1 MYQKFINSLYISF
14 IIILIS
20 FSARSAEDLKSIG
33 KFKDWETF
41 TVTENDNKI
50 CFAQSIPILRA
61 PKKFERNPSRLFIS
75 FRPTKDIK
83 DEVSATSGYT
93 FQKEKIVKAKT
104 GKKTYDFFS
113 REEFAWILDT
123 EEEQR
128 FIKAMKKASRVIII
142 GRTEKGKQT
151 IDHYSLMG
159 FTKAYN
165 TAKKIV
171 AKLECKVTK
180 GLFLRT
186 LEDWIH
192 QLS

>member
-1 MYQKFINSLYISF
+1 MHQKFCSSLYISF

-20 FSARSAEDLKSIG
+20 FSAESTEDLKSVG

-41 TVTENDNKI
+41 TVTENNNKI

-75 FRPTKDIK
+75 FRPTEDIK

-93 FQKEKIVKAKT
+93 FQKKKIVKAKT
-104 GKKTYDFFS
+104 GKKTYDFS
-113 REEFAWILDT
+113 SQEDFAWILDT
-123 EEEQR
+123 EEEQK
-128 FIKAMKKASRVIII
+128 FIKAMKKASRVMII

-159 FTKAYN
+159 FTKAYD
-165 TAKKIV
+165 TAKKN
-171 AKLECKVTK
+171 C
-180 GLFLRT
+180 
-186 LEDWIH
+186 
-192 QLS
+192 S

>member
-1 MYQKFINSLYISF
+1 MYKKFINSLYISF

-61 PKKFERNPSRLFIS
+61 PKKFERNPSRLFIT
-75 FRPTKDIK
+75 FRPSEDMK

-113 REEFAWILDT
+113 QEEFAWILDT

-128 FIKAMKKASRVIII
+128 FIKAMKKASRVMII

-165 TAKKIV
+165 TAKKN
-171 AKLECKVTK
+171 C
-180 GLFLRT
+180 
-186 LEDWIH
+186 
-192 QLS
+192 S

>member
-1 MYQKFINSLYISF
+1 MPQKFINSLYISF

-75 FRPTKDIK
+75 FRPNNNTK
-83 DEVSATSGYT
+83 DEVSATSGYA
-93 FQKEKIVKAKT
+93 FQEGKIVKAKT
-104 GKKTYDFFS
+104 GKKTYDFFVQ
-113 REEFAWILDT
+113 ENFAWIRDH

-128 FIKAMKKASRVIII
+128 FIKAMKKASRVMII
-142 GRTEKGKQT
+142 GRTDKGKQT

-159 FTKAYN
+159 FSKAYN
-165 TAKKIV
+165 AAKKN
-171 AKLECKVTK
+171 C
-180 GLFLRT
+180 
-186 LEDWIH
+186 
-192 QLS
+192 S

>member
-1 MYQKFINSLYISF
+1 MLQKFINSLYISF

-50 CFAQSIPILRA
+50 CFTQSIPILRA

-75 FRPTKDIK
+75 FRPTEDIK
-83 DEVSATSGYT
+83 DEVSATSGYA

-113 REEFAWILDT
+113 REEFAWILDN

-128 FIKAMKKASRVIII
+128 FIKAMKKASRVMII

-159 FTKAYN
+159 FTKAYD
-165 TAKKIV
+165 TAKKN
-171 AKLECKVTK
+171 C
-180 GLFLRT
+180 
-186 LEDWIH
+186 
-192 QLS
+192 S

>member
-1 MYQKFINSLYISF
+1 MYQKFTNLLYISF

-20 FSARSAEDLKSIG
+20 FSARSAEDVKSIG

-61 PKKFERNPSRLFIS
+61 PKKFERNPSRLFIT
-75 FRPTKDIK
+75 FRPSEDMK

-104 GKKTYDFFS
+104 GKKNYDFFS
-113 REEFAWILDT
+113 REEFAWIVDT

-128 FIKAMKKASRVIII
+128 FIKAMKKASRVMII

-151 IDHYSLMG
+151 VDHYSLMG

-165 TAKKIV
+165 TAKKN
-171 AKLECKVTK
+171 C
-180 GLFLRT
+180 
-186 LEDWIH
+186 
-192 QLS
+192 S

>member
-61 PKKFERNPSRLFIS
+61 PKKFERNPSRLFIT
-75 FRPTKDIK
+75 FRPSEDII

-113 REEFAWILDT
+113 QEEFAWILDN

-128 FIKAMKKASRVIII
+128 FIKAMKKASRVMII
-142 GRTEKGKQT
+142 GRTDKGKQT
-151 IDHYSLMG
+151 IDHYSLIG
-159 FTKAYN
+159 FTKAYD
-165 TAKKIV
+165 TAKKN
-171 AKLECKVTK
+171 C
-180 GLFLRT
+180 
-186 LEDWIH
+186 
-192 QLS
+192 S

>member
-61 PKKFERNPSRLFIS
+61 PKKFERNPSRLFIT
-75 FRPTKDIK
+75 FRPSEDII

-113 REEFAWILDT
+113 QEEFAWILDT

-128 FIKAMKKASRVIII
+128 FIKAMKKASRVMII

-165 TAKKIV
+165 TAKKN
-171 AKLECKVTK
+171 C
-180 GLFLRT
+180 
-186 LEDWIH
+186 
-192 QLS
+192 S

>member
-1 MYQKFINSLYISF
+1 MQQKFINSLYVSV

-20 FSARSAEDLKSIG
+20 FAARSAEDLKSVG

-61 PKKFERNPSRLFIS
+61 PKKFERNPSRLFIT
-75 FRPTKDIK
+75 FRPSEDMK

-113 REEFAWILDT
+113 QEEFAWILDT
-123 EEEQR
+123 EEEQK
-128 FIKAMKKASRVIII
+128 FIKAMKKASRVMII

-159 FTKAYN
+159 FSKAYSA
-165 TAKKIV
+165 AKKN
-171 AKLECKVTK
+171 CT
-180 GLFLRT
+180 
-186 LEDWIH
+186 
-192 QLS
+192 

>member
-75 FRPTKDIK
+75 FRPTEDIK

-113 REEFAWILDT
+113 QEEFAWILDT

-128 FIKAMKKASRVIII
+128 FIKAMKKASRVMII

-159 FTKAYN
+159 FTKAYSA
-165 TAKKIV
+165 AKKN
-171 AKLECKVTK
+171 C
-180 GLFLRT
+180 
-186 LEDWIH
+186 
-192 QLS
+192 S

>member
-1 MYQKFINSLYISF
+1 MHQKFINSLYISF

-20 FSARSAEDLKSIG
+20 FAARSAEDLKSIG

-41 TVTENDNKI
+41 TVTENNNKI

-75 FRPTKDIK
+75 FRPSKDIK

-113 REEFAWILDT
+113 QEEFAWILDT

-128 FIKAMKKASRVIII
+128 FIKAMKKASRVMII

-151 IDHYSLMG
+151 IDHYSLLG

-165 TAKKIV
+165 TAKKN
-171 AKLECKVTK
+171 C
-180 GLFLRT
+180 
-186 LEDWIH
+186 
-192 QLS
+192 S

>member
-1 MYQKFINSLYISF
+1 MYQKFINLLYISF

-20 FSARSAEDLKSIG
+20 FSARSAEDLTSIG

-41 TVTENDNKI
+41 TITENNNKI

-61 PKKFERNPSRLFIS
+61 PKKFERNPSRLFIT
-75 FRPTKDIK
+75 FRPSEDMK
-83 DEVSATSGYT
+83 DEVSATSGYA

-113 REEFAWILDT
+113 QEEFAWILDN
-123 EEEQR
+123 EEEQK
-128 FIKAMKKASRVIII
+128 FIKAMKKASRVMII

-159 FTKAYN
+159 FTKAYD
-165 TAKKIV
+165 TAKKN
-171 AKLECKVTK
+171 C
-180 GLFLRT
+180 
-186 LEDWIH
+186 
-192 QLS
+192 S

>member
-1 MYQKFINSLYISF
+1 MPQKFINSLYISF

-61 PKKFERNPSRLFIS
+61 PKKFERNPSRLFIT
-75 FRPTKDIK
+75 FRPSEDMK

-113 REEFAWILDT
+113 QEEFAWILDT

-128 FIKAMKKASRVIII
+128 FIKAMKKASRVMII

-159 FTKAYN
+159 FTRAYDA
-165 TAKKIV
+165 AKKN
-171 AKLECKVTK
+171 C
-180 GLFLRT
+180 
-186 LEDWIH
+186 
-192 QLS
+192 S

>member
-61 PKKFERNPSRLFIS
+61 PKKFERNPSRLFIT
-75 FRPTKDIK
+75 FRPSEDIK

-128 FIKAMKKASRVIII
+128 FIKAMKKASRVMII

-159 FTKAYN
+159 FTKAYD
-165 TAKKIV
+165 TAKKN
-171 AKLECKVTK
+171 C
-180 GLFLRT
+180 
-186 LEDWIH
+186 
-192 QLS
+192 S

>member
-1 MYQKFINSLYISF
+1 MHQKFINSLYISF

-61 PKKFERNPSRLFIS
+61 PKKFERNPSRLFIN
-75 FRPTKDIK
+75 FRPTEDIK

-113 REEFAWILDT
+113 QEEFAWILDT

-128 FIKAMKKASRVIII
+128 FIQAMKKASRVMII

-165 TAKKIV
+165 TAKKN
-171 AKLECKVTK
+171 C
-180 GLFLRT
+180 
-186 LEDWIH
+186 
-192 QLS
+192 S

>member
-1 MYQKFINSLYISF
+1 MYQKFINLLYISF

-61 PKKFERNPSRLFIS
+61 PKKFERNPSRLFIT
-75 FRPTKDIK
+75 FRPSEDIK

-113 REEFAWILDT
+113 QEEFAWILDT

-128 FIKAMKKASRVIII
+128 FIKAMKKASRVMII

-151 IDHYSLMG
+151 VDHYSLMG

-165 TAKKIV
+165 TAKKN
-171 AKLECKVTK
+171 C
-180 GLFLRT
+180 
-186 LEDWIH
+186 
-192 QLS
+192 S

>member
-41 TVTENDNKI
+41 TVTENNNKI

-61 PKKFERNPSRLFIS
+61 PKKFERNPSRLFIT
-75 FRPTKDIK
+75 FRPSEDIK

-113 REEFAWILDT
+113 QEEFAWILDT

-128 FIKAMKKASRVIII
+128 FIKAMKKASRVMII
-142 GRTEKGKQT
+142 GRTDKGKQT

-165 TAKKIV
+165 TAKKN
-171 AKLECKVTK
+171 C
-180 GLFLRT
+180 
-186 LEDWIH
+186 
-192 QLS
+192 S

>member
-1 MYQKFINSLYISF
+1 MHQKFINSLYISF

-33 KFKDWETF
+33 KFKEWETF
-41 TVTENDNKI
+41 TVTENNNKI

-75 FRPTKDIK
+75 FRPTEDIK

-113 REEFAWILDT
+113 QEEFAWILDT

-128 FIKAMKKASRVIII
+128 FIQAMKKASRVMII

-165 TAKKIV
+165 TAKKN
-171 AKLECKVTK
+171 C
-180 GLFLRT
+180 
-186 LEDWIH
+186 
-192 QLS
+192 S

>member
-14 IIILIS
+14 IVILIS

-61 PKKFERNPSRLFIS
+61 PKKFERNPSRLFIT
-75 FRPTKDIK
+75 FRPSEDMK

-113 REEFAWILDT
+113 QEEFAWILDT

-128 FIKAMKKASRVIII
+128 FIKAMKKASRVMII
-142 GRTEKGKQT
+142 GRTDKGKQT

-159 FTKAYN
+159 FSKAYD
-165 TAKKIV
+165 TAKKN
-171 AKLECKVTK
+171 C
-180 GLFLRT
+180 
-186 LEDWIH
+186 
-192 QLS
+192 S

>member
-1 MYQKFINSLYISF
+1 MPQKFINSLYISF

-41 TVTENDNKI
+41 TVTENNNKL
-50 CFAQSIPILRA
+50 CFAQSIPVLRA
-61 PKKFERNPSRLFIS
+61 PKKFERNPSRLFVS
-75 FRPTKDIK
+75 FRPTENIK

-113 REEFAWILDT
+113 QEEFAWILDA
-123 EEEQR
+123 EEEQK
-128 FIKAMKKASRVIII
+128 FIKAMKKASRVMII

-159 FTKAYN
+159 FTKAYDA
-165 TAKKIV
+165 AKKN
-171 AKLECKVTK
+171 C
-180 GLFLRT
+180 
-186 LEDWIH
+186 
-192 QLS
+192 S

>member
-1 MYQKFINSLYISF
+1 MPQKLINSLYISF

-20 FSARSAEDLKSIG
+20 FSARSAQDLKSIG

-61 PKKFERNPSRLFIS
+61 PKKFERNPSRLFVS
-75 FRPTKDIK
+75 FRPTEDIK

-128 FIKAMKKASRVIII
+128 FIKAMKKASRLMII
-142 GRTEKGKQT
+142 GRTNKGKQT

-159 FTKAYN
+159 FSKAYDA
-165 TAKKIV
+165 AKKN
-171 AKLECKVTK
+171 C
-180 GLFLRT
+180 
-186 LEDWIH
+186 
-192 QLS
+192 S

>member
-14 IIILIS
+14 IVILIS

-61 PKKFERNPSRLFIS
+61 PKKFERNPSRLFIT
-75 FRPTKDIK
+75 FRPSEDMK

-123 EEEQR
+123 EVEQR
-128 FIKAMKKASRVIII
+128 FIKAMKKASRVMII

-159 FTKAYN
+159 FTKAYDA
-165 TAKKIV
+165 AKKN
-171 AKLECKVTK
+171 C
-180 GLFLRT
+180 
-186 LEDWIH
+186 
-192 QLS
+192 S

>member
-1 MYQKFINSLYISF
+1 MYQKFINLLCISF

-41 TVTENDNKI
+41 TVNENNNKI

-61 PKKFERNPSRLFIS
+61 PKKFERNPSRLFIT
-75 FRPTKDIK
+75 FRPSEDMK

-104 GKKTYDFFS
+104 GKKTYEFFS
-113 REEFAWILDT
+113 QEEFAWILDT

-128 FIKAMKKASRVIII
+128 FIKAMKKASRVMII

-151 IDHYSLMG
+151 VDHYSLMG
-159 FTKAYN
+159 FTKAYD
-165 TAKKIV
+165 TAKKN
-171 AKLECKVTK
+171 C
-180 GLFLRT
+180 G
-186 LEDWIH
+186 
-192 QLS
+192 

>member
-1 MYQKFINSLYISF
+1 MHQKFINSLYISF

-33 KFKDWETF
+33 KFKNWETF
-41 TVTENDNKI
+41 TVTENNNKI

-75 FRPTKDIK
+75 FRPTEDIK

-113 REEFAWILDT
+113 QEGFAWILDA

-128 FIKAMKKASRVIII
+128 FIKAMKKASRVMII

-165 TAKKIV
+165 TAKKN
-171 AKLECKVTK
+171 C
-180 GLFLRT
+180 
-186 LEDWIH
+186 
-192 QLS
+192 S

>member
-1 MYQKFINSLYISF
+1 MHQKLINSLYISF

-75 FRPTKDIK
+75 FRPTEDIK

-93 FQKEKIVKAKT
+93 FQKEKIVKAKS
-104 GKKTYDFFS
+104 GKKTFDFFAQ
-113 REEFAWILDT
+113 ENFAWILDT
-123 EEEQR
+123 EEEQK
-128 FIKAMKKASRVIII
+128 FIQAMKKASRVMII
-142 GRTEKGKQT
+142 GRTDKGKQT

-159 FTKAYN
+159 FSKAYN
-165 TAKKIV
+165 TAKKN
-171 AKLECKVTK
+171 C
-180 GLFLRT
+180 
-186 LEDWIH
+186 
-192 QLS
+192 S

>member
-1 MYQKFINSLYISF
+1 MPQKFINSLYISF

-33 KFKDWETF
+33 KFKDWEAF
-41 TVTENDNKI
+41 TVIENDNKI

-75 FRPTKDIK
+75 FRPTEDIK

-113 REEFAWILDT
+113 QEEFAWILDT
-123 EEEQR
+123 EEERR
-128 FIKAMKKASRVIII
+128 FIKAMKKAKRVMII

-159 FTKAYN
+159 FTKAYD
-165 TAKKIV
+165 TAKKN
-171 AKLECKVTK
+171 C
-180 GLFLRT
+180 
-186 LEDWIH
+186 
-192 QLS
+192 S

>member
-14 IIILIS
+14 IVILIS

-61 PKKFERNPSRLFIS
+61 PKKFERNPSRLFIT
-75 FRPTKDIK
+75 FRPSEDIK

-113 REEFAWILDT
+113 QEEFAWILDT

-128 FIKAMKKASRVIII
+128 FIKAMKKASRVMII

-159 FTKAYN
+159 FTKAYD
-165 TAKKIV
+165 TAKKN
-171 AKLECKVTK
+171 C
-180 GLFLRT
+180 
-186 LEDWIH
+186 
-192 QLS
+192 S

>member
-1 MYQKFINSLYISF
+1 MPQKFINSLYISF

-41 TVTENDNKI
+41 TVNENNNKI

-75 FRPTKDIK
+75 FRPTEDIK

-93 FQKEKIVKAKT
+93 FQKEKIVKAKS
-104 GKKTYDFFS
+104 GKKTFDFFAQ
-113 REEFAWILDT
+113 ENFAWILDT
-123 EEEQR
+123 EEEQK
-128 FIKAMKKASRVIII
+128 FIQAMKKASRVMII
-142 GRTEKGKQT
+142 GRTDKGKQT

-159 FTKAYN
+159 FSKAYN
-165 TAKKIV
+165 TAKKN
-171 AKLECKVTK
+171 C
-180 GLFLRT
+180 
-186 LEDWIH
+186 
-192 QLS
+192 S

>member
-1 MYQKFINSLYISF
+1 MYQKFLKALNISF
-14 IIILIS
+14 VLVLMS
-20 FSARSAEDLKSIG
+20 FSALYAENPQSIG
-33 KFKDWETF
+33 KFKDWESF
-41 TVTENDNKI
+41 IVTENNNKV

-75 FRPTKDIK
+75 FRPTEDIK

-113 REEFAWILDT
+113 QEEFAWIIDT

-128 FIKAMKKASRVIII
+128 FIKAMKKASRVMII

-159 FTKAYN
+159 FTKAYDK
-165 TAKKIV
+165 AKKN
-171 AKLECKVTK
+171 C
-180 GLFLRT
+180 
-186 LEDWIH
+186 
-192 QLS
+192 S